1 MLSVPLGGG
10 LNLSESNEIGISREA
25 LANALKTYTLS
36 MDSNQRSY
44 AWDREN
50 VTELFQDLQA
60 AIDDKEP
67 EYFLGSI
74 VVTRTAGHVVDGQ
87 QRLATTTILIA
98 AMRDYCIEN
107 SEASRA
113 EDLERDYLFSREFR
127 SQQIIPHLSL
137 SRRDHDFF
145 MKRILS
151 RPGEPARSV
160 QPDKNRDSHQR
171 IIKAAEI
178 AKERVVQIT
187 APYSPQQRADK
198 IADWLE
204 YLAKSARVIWISVPD
219 DANAYTIFETLNDRG
234 ADLSISDLLKV
245 NLFNIADDRLVEAE
259 SRWEA
264 MLGTLESNGGEELAK
279 NYMRHL
285 WVAMQGPTRERELLG
300 SIKKVLTSSQAALGD
315 HLKTGHL

>member
-1 MLSVPLGGG
+1 
-10 LNLSESNEIGISREA
+10 
-25 LANALKTYTLS
+25 
-36 MDSNQRSY
+36 
-44 AWDREN
+44 
-50 VTELFQDLQA
+50 
-60 AIDDKEP
+60 
-67 EYFLGSI
+67 
-74 VVTRTAGHVVDGQ
+74 
-87 QRLATTTILIA
+87 
-98 AMRDYCIEN
+98 
-107 SEASRA
+107 
-113 EDLERDYLFSREFR
+113 
-127 SQQIIPHLSL
+127 
-137 SRRDHDFF
+137 